1 MKFSYG
7 KLFSLAVHTA
17 LVVLA
22 VWFLAIAILEDVAL
36 QARLARLAVAL
47 AFLANLF
54 SGRERIKRTLLAFS
68 VALVVMGTLI
78 HIYK

>member
-22 VWFLAIAILEDVAL
+22 VWFLAIAIFRSVHCRQGWLVWLWLWRLL
-36 QARLARLAVAL
+36 QTC
-47 AFLANLF
+47 FP
-54 SGRERIKRTLLAFS
+54 GRERIKRTLLAFS

-78 HIYK
+78 RI